1 MKNFLEKY
9 RYKFLLI
16 ALLQLLFNKIFFPSE
31 NVYIQYVW
39 PFNMIMISI
48 ANYFIFKEKSNS
60 KKMIRNILGSISI
73 LMPFL
78 FITFN
83 RDSDFLFF
91 LTIFYI
97 HYYGFMF
104 YEVLFQIVYT
114 NEVKLNIVFGS

>member
-9 RYKFLLI
+9 RYEFLLI

-83 RDSDFLFF
+83 RDS
-91 LTIFYI
+91 IFY
-97 HYYGFMF
+97 FF
-104 YEVLFQIVYT
+104 
-114 NEVKLNIVFGS
+114 

>member
-60 KKMIRNILGSISI
+60 KKMIRNILGSISLLI
-73 LMPFL
+73 PFL
-78 FITFN
+78 FIIFN
-83 RDSDFLFF
+83 RDSNFLFF